1 MYRMKHYKTA
11 ICAIIKNEH
20 QYLDEWIKHHLNIGF
35 DKIFLYEDFGSKSH
49 CEITNAYSNVSLI
62 QLSTIYDELKHLNGD
77 KQCALYTYF
86 YKTYK
91 DTIDYTAF
99 IDIDEFI
106 MFEEDYNLQAL
117 LNDYKEYNGIYLFWK
132 MYNANNIVDN
142 PKSNVITTY
151 TTQADD
157 YNHDHGWKY
166 KSIVKMNSDSWF
178 ISCHEIAGGITTSN
192 DFSKYNISY
201 DKAWINH
208 YFTKSWEEWCYRFIG
223 KENTGLNRR
232 NLEEFF
238 VYNKDMLSIKDE
250 LYEKY
255 KKYKSDFYNSNKI
268 KDYKNIKDDMISI
281 VTTCY
286 NLEDYIKNCLSSLI
300 NQSYKNLEIIVVN
313 DCSTDN
319 SLNIIKELA
328 DKDNRIKII
337 DNEIN
342 LGAGKSRKIGIESAK
357 GEYIMLVD
365 GDDWISEN
373 FIKTLYNLALEHNA
387 DIVSGAIDYLW
398 KRKNYNE
405 LTIFTTEDER
415 IKFLQTSTLDFIN
428 NKLIK
433 KSLWEKV
440 PYCERRFI
448 EDTFPYHQ
456 LIYHAN
462 KIVSNEYDESEYYYY
477 TNRDTS
483 LIHSASKEKR
493 GLFMNL
499 CWLDIYDF
507 FKNKETRFKTIYN
520 KFMLRN
526 IMGSFFDTRKN
537 NHDWIKM
544 TYPNEF
550 DELVTRWKTIN
561 AELN

>member
-1 MYRMKHYKTA
+1 M
-11 ICAIIKNEH
+11 
-20 QYLDEWIKHHLNIGF
+20 L
-35 DKIFLYEDFGSKSH
+35 
-49 CEITNAYSNVSLI
+49 
-62 QLSTIYDELKHLNGD
+62 
-77 KQCALYTYF
+77 
-86 YKTYK
+86 
-91 DTIDYTAF
+91 
-99 IDIDEFI
+99 
-106 MFEEDYNLQAL
+106 EEGYNLQML
-117 LNDYKEYNGIYLFWK
+117 LNEYQEYNGIYLFWK
-132 MYNANNIVDN
+132 MYNANNIIDN
-142 PKSNVITTY
+142 PKSDLLTTY
-151 TTQADD
+151 TTQSEDD
-157 YNHDHGWKY
+157 YHDNGWKY
-166 KSIVKMNSDSWF
+166 KSIVKMNSDSYL
-178 ISCHEIAGGITTSN
+178 ISCHEIAGGVTTDYSS
-192 DFSKYNISY
+192 SKHNTTYS
-201 DKAWINH
+201 KAWINH

-238 VYNKDMLSIKDE
+238 IYNKDMLSIKNE
-250 LYEKY
+250 LYNNY
-255 KKYKSDFYNSNKI
+255 KKYKSDFYNLEKI
-268 KDYKNIKDDMISI
+268 KEYKYIKNDMISI

-286 NLEDYIKNCLSSLI
+286 NLEDYIENCLASLI
-300 NQSYKNLEIIVVN
+300 NQSYKNLELIVVN

-319 SLNIIKELA
+319 SLSIIKKMA

-342 LGAGKSRKIGIESAK
+342 LGAGKSRKIGIESAQ
-357 GEYIMLVD
+357 GDYIMLVD

-373 FIKTLYNLALEHNA
+373 FIKTLYDIALEYDA

-405 LTIFTTEDER
+405 LTVFTTEDER
-415 IKFLQTSTLDFIN
+415 INFLQTSTLDFIN

-462 KIVSNEYDESEYYYY
+462 KIVSNEHDESEYYYY
-477 TNRDTS
+477 TNRNTS
-483 LIHSASKEKR
+483 LIHSASKEKH

-507 FKNKETRFKTIYN
+507 FNDKDTHFKSIYN

-526 IMGSFFDTRKN
+526 KMGYFFDPRKN
-537 NHDWIKM
+537 DIEKIKQE
-544 TYPNEF
+544 YPEEFNE
-550 DELVTRWKTIN
+550 LYVRWGQIN
-561 AELN
+561 AALK

>member
-1 MYRMKHYKTA
+1 MKHYKTA

-35 DKIFLYEDFGSKSH
+35 NEIYLYEDFGSKSH
-49 CEITNAYSNVSLI
+49 NAITSQYSNVNLT
-62 QLSTIYDELKHLNGD
+62 QLSSIFDNIKNLHAD
-77 KQCALYTYF
+77 KQTALYIYF
-86 YKTYK
+86 YKNYR
-91 DTIDYTAF
+91 DNIDYTAF

-106 MFEEDYNLQAL
+106 MFDKDYNLQML
-117 LNDYKEYNGIYLFWK
+117 LNDYSDYNGIYLFWN
-132 MYNANNIVDN
+132 MYGANGIIDN
-142 PKSNVITTY
+142 PKTDVVSTY
-151 TTQADD
+151 TTQSDD
-157 YNHDHGWKY
+157 YNHDNGWKY
-166 KSIVKMNSDSWF
+166 KSIVNMKNDSYF

-192 DFSKYNISY
+192 KLSKYDVSY
-201 DKAWINH
+201 NKAWINH

-223 KENTGLNRR
+223 KENTGLNKRT
-232 NLEEFF
+232 LEEFF
-238 VYNKDMLSIKDE
+238 AYNKDMIPIKTE

-255 KKYKSDFYNSNKI
+255 KQYKSVFYNSNETKEYKYI
-268 KDYKNIKDDMISI
+268 KNNMISI

-286 NLEDYIKNCLSSLI
+286 NLEDYIETCILSLM
-300 NQSYKNLEIIVVN
+300 NQSYTDLEIIVVN

-319 SLNIIKELA
+319 SLNIIKKLA
-328 DKDNRIKII
+328 NDDNRIKII
-337 DNEIN
+337 DNSIN

-357 GEYIMLVD
+357 GDYIMLVD
-365 GDDWISEN
+365 GDDWISNN
-373 FIKTLYNLALEHNA
+373 FIKTLYNLALEHDA

-398 KRKNYNE
+398 KRKNYNS
-405 LTIFTTEDER
+405 LMVFTTEEER
-415 IKFLQTSTLDFIN
+415 VKFLQTSTLDFIN

-456 LIYHAN
+456 LIYYAN

-477 TNRDTS
+477 TNRGSS
-483 LIHSASKEKR
+483 LIHSASKEKF

-507 FKNKETRFKTIYN
+507 FKNKETYFKTIYN

-550 DELVTRWKTIN
+550 DELVTRWKTVN